1 MSKKSG
7 QRIGLPTVIL
17 FLLDKVSLNTSRLR
31 GKGER
36 EKGKKKPLTLTLYP
50 KPDSELKMLNREV
63 LKYL

>member
-36 EKGKKKPLTLTLYP
+36 EKGKGKEKTFNPNPVPFTP
-50 KPDSELKMLNREV
+50 NPIPS
-63 LKYL
+63 